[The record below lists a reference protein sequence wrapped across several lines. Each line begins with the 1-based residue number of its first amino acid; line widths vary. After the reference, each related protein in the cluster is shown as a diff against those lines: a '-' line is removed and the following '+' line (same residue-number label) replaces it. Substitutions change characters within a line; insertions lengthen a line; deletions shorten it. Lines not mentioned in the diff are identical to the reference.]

1 MSKAGRKPPGR
12 SAASRSA
19 AAAPEPAPD
28 ARSGAALPTPAAAEG
43 GGAAPGGPPRAE
55 GSPVAGARP
64 TREELIRGCQGLV
77 RALAWQEHQ
86 RVGRRVELD
95 DLIQYGQVGLIK
107 AAERFDASLGNAF
120 TTYAFHCIHGAIL
133 DGLRELKWFNLRDYH
148 GGRYQRISREVL
160 AEEGERD
167 PDTAA
172 GDAEWLG
179 GVSRRLAVAYLV
191 SSLDAGERDASES
204 VADEEQTP
212 DAGMVME
219 EVRAAL
225 RAQLAALPT
234 AARELLQAVYFEGQT
249 VTAVGERMGMNKFK
263 ASRMHTEALEKLAG
277 ALRRRGMGPG

>member
-1 MSKAGRKPPGR
+1 MSKAGRKRPSAPPPDGLR
-12 SAASRSA
+12 DDGGGIARGGPARAESPPA
-19 AAAPEPAPD
+19 AAAPA
-28 ARSGAALPTPAAAEG
+28 
-43 GGAAPGGPPRAE
+43 
-55 GSPVAGARP
+55 
-64 TREELIRGCQGLV
+64 TREELIRSCQGLV

-148 GGRYQRISREVL
+148 GGRYQRVSREVL
-160 AEEGERD
+160 SEEEGEREVG
-167 PDTAA
+167 TAA

-204 VADEEQTP
+204 VEDQEQTP
-212 DAGMVME
+212 DRGMMME

-225 RAQLAALPT
+225 RSQLAKLPVQS
-234 AARELLQAVYFEGQT
+234 RELLQAVYFEGQT
-249 VTAVGERMGMNKFK
+249 VTAVGERMGMSKFK

-277 ALRRRGMGPG
+277 ALRRQGMGPG